1 MNSFDNYICKQFKDI
16 LKNEDTSPFDFIVFK
31 KTLSTRTQGSSNT
44 LTSSSNTSKSSS
56 NVLTSNVLTGSSST
70 GSSNVLTDSSN
81 VVQKLVGLEN
91 PSNTCYMN
99 ASLQCLIHTPMFVEK
114 ILKKENA
121 TGIKKDV
128 QDLVLLYKDTENY
141 TNILFYSSPLWK
153 IFTDVW
159 KGKTNVDT
167 QKPYTIGDQIDTN
180 EFMWEFIKEWNINND
195 KDFEKPEYHGNNLKK
210 QLNNPSTDSFFN
222 KFDETTKKDF
232 NNITPE
238 YLPDHINT
246 KIRQLRTK
254 SKKLGDKDYYESFYE
269 YLKVSEGN
277 DSILFDIF
285 YLSLISKLNC
295 STHGISETVG
305 INHSLEVSVYNP
317 SSFADFYRDE
327 NNANELII
335 CLNNFFKKESVPDR
349 KCETYKNNVLVQRT
363 EICPDVT
370 RTYSIYTLPNIL
382 IIGIK
387 RWVGTETNIYKT
399 NIKVNCPDVLDM
411 NNYISEDSPDKDNNT
426 TYELYAYTEHSGAY
440 SEKGGGGHY
449 ISHCKIKNTWY
460 YFSDRTVCTKQEA
473 IRKNLLKVGMRPYTI
488 FYRRIKN

>member
-1 MNSFDNYICKQFKDI
+1 MNSFEKYIFTQFLKKD
-16 LKNEDTSPFDFIVFK
+16 KDTSPFDFIVFK
-31 KTLSTRTQGSSNT
+31 KTLSTRTQG
-44 LTSSSNTSKSSS
+44 SS

-141 TNILFYSSPLWK
+141 TNILFYSSPLWE

-167 QKPYTIGDQIDTN
+167 SQPYTIGDQIDTN
-180 EFMWEFIKEWNINND
+180 EFMREFIKEWNINND

-232 NNITPE
+232 NNITSE
-238 YLPDHINT
+238 CLPDHINT
-246 KIRQLRTK
+246 KIRQLKTK
-254 SKKLGDKDYYESFYE
+254 SKILTDKDYYESFYK
-269 YLKVSEGN
+269 YLKVSEGI

-285 YLSLISKLNC
+285 YLSLISKVNC
-295 STHGISETVG
+295 PTHGISETVD
-305 INHSLEVSVYNP
+305 INHSLEVGVYNAD
-317 SSFADFYRDE
+317 SSADFYKVE
-327 NNANELII
+327 NNTNELIR
-335 CLNNFFKKESVPDR
+335 CLNIFLEEEPLPDR
-349 KCETYKNNVLVQRT
+349 KCETYKNNVLVTVPTR
-363 EICPDVT
+363 CDNVK

-387 RWVGTETNIYKT
+387 RHVGRYPNIYKT

-411 NNYISEDSPDKDNNT
+411 NKYISKDSPDKDNNT